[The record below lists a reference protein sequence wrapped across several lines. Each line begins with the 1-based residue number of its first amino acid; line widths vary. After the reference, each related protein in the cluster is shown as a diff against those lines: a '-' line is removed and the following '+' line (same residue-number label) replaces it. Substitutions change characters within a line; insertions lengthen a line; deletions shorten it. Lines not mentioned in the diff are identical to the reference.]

1 MKSRDDASD
10 GQLDEFDFAILDG
23 IRVLFEQADPMPA
36 DLPERVRFALAM
48 RGLETEVA
56 RLVTEEDPRLA
67 AARGTEQSRTV
78 TFDSASLSI
87 IIRIEANK
95 NGSVRID
102 GWLAPP
108 QRRQIEL
115 QTSAQTLSVA
125 SDEQGRF
132 AFGEVPAGTARLVV
146 TAAERD
152 QSGRAPTV
160 VTPALVLLPMADVHA
175 DRTVRRA
182 WEAHRRGVQ
191 AGAAGRP
198 VLGARRLRAGL
209 LLLGWEESG
218 DQLVVQE
225 AFRPVAAR
233 LLISLAHLEAEQGRT
248 EYGLRLLDQ
257 AQGLTAPADRGILLS
272 QRGLLLMRMWRIGEA
287 LRFFDA
293 AVSLLDGYADVRVL
307 ARVLLNRGVLH
318 LNVGSVQR
326 ARADFAWCQRI
337 AAAGQ
342 HDSLAAKAAHNLG
355 CCDLLAGDIP
365 AALKVFAAAEDGF
378 RLTASTS
385 SQWLPVLTTDKAR
398 ALLAVGL
405 SSDAIAELDGAI
417 AAFRRLRLDHDLAQ
431 AELTLAQ
438 AALAAGALTSARHW
452 AVAARRRFRR
462 QGNAACAYL
471 TELILLR
478 SRFATPG
485 CRPGPI
491 AAEAEQLAG
500 RLRGGG
506 LRSDADLAELLAARA
521 LVAAGRG
528 AQARRRIAATRHRGP
543 IASLEVGLLRQLAKA
558 ELAELE
564 KRPAAM
570 LRELRAGL
578 ALLRARRS
586 RLGSVDLQTG
596 AAALGADLA
605 AAGLRQALDRGSA
618 PLVFAWLERSRAQ
631 AFRARPVRPP
641 ADARTA
647 EIVAELRQLGYLIR
661 GAELSGTRDPAAIAR
676 RARLQREVRE
686 VSWQAIGRG
695 EAVGRVGLAEIS
707 AALCA
712 SEQRLVSLLARD
724 GRLHAVVLTGKA
736 VRLIRLGD
744 FGAAAEAA
752 LRLGADLDTLAGG
765 RRPARLEAVIK
776 DSIHRQTEVLT
787 AEVVAPMRRL
797 LGDAGLVI
805 VPTGPLASVPW
816 NMITELRGRPVTVCP
831 SASSWL
837 TAWRRRPTLGA
848 SLGAPPG
855 VSPAQPP
862 PLLVAGPDL
871 AHASAEAAAIAK
883 IYPGSRL
890 LLAESATVSGTLAG
904 LDGTPLAHLAAHG
917 HDEREN
923 FLFSRLDLADGPLMA
938 YDVQQLAT
946 PPGQVI
952 LSACDVGRSVARPG
966 EELLGF
972 TAALLYIGTATVV
985 SSIARVAD
993 DAAVGVM
1000 TAYHQRLTAGAR
1012 PAQALAEAAVAA
1024 AEPFS
1029 PFVCFGSG

>member
-1 MKSRDDASD
+1 MTD
-10 GQLDEFDFAILDG
+10 
-23 IRVLFEQADPMPA
+23 
-36 DLPERVRFALAM
+36 
-48 RGLETEVA
+48 
-56 RLVTEEDPRLA
+56 
-67 AARGTEQSRTV
+67 
-78 TFDSASLSI
+78 
-87 IIRIEANK
+87 
-95 NGSVRID
+95 
-102 GWLAPP
+102 
-108 QRRQIEL
+108 RR
-115 QTSAQTLSVA
+115 
-125 SDEQGRF
+125 
-132 AFGEVPAGTARLVV
+132 
-146 TAAERD
+146 
-152 QSGRAPTV
+152 
-160 VTPALVLLPMADVHA
+160 A
-175 DRTVRRA
+175 DRADRADRAESADRADRAVRRA

-198 VLGARRLRAGL
+198 VMGARHLRAGL
-209 LLLGWEESG
+209 LLLGWDENR
-218 DQLVVQE
+218 DRQLVQE
-225 AFRPVAAR
+225 AYWPVAAR

-248 EYGLRLLDQ
+248 EYGLRLLDL
-257 AQGLTAPADRGILLS
+257 AEEMTASADRGILLS
-272 QRGLLLMRMWRIGEA
+272 QRGLLLMRTWRIGES

-326 ARADFAWCQRI
+326 ARSDFAWCQRI

-378 RLTASTS
+378 RLTASAS
-385 SQWLPVLTTDKAR
+385 PQWLPVLATDKAR

-405 SSDAIAELDGAI
+405 SSDAIAELDGAV
-417 AAFRRLRLDHDLAQ
+417 AAFRRLRLDQDLAQ

-438 AALAAGALTSARHW
+438 AALAAGALTAARSW
-452 AVAARRRFRR
+452 AVAARGRFRR

-478 SRFATPG
+478 SRFAAPG
-485 CRPGPI
+485 TRPGPI
-491 AAEAEQLAG
+491 AAQAAPLAD
-500 RLRGGG
+500 RLRGCG
-506 LRSDADLAELLAARA
+506 LRNDADLAELLAARA
-521 LVAAGRG
+521 LVAAGR
-528 AQARRRIAATRHRGP
+528 APQARRRIEATRRRGP
-543 IASLEVGLLRQLAKA
+543 ITSLEVGLLRQLARA

-564 KRPAAM
+564 GRPAAM
-570 LRELRAGL
+570 LSELRAGL
-578 ALLRARRS
+578 TLLRARRS

-631 AFRARPVRPP
+631 AFLARPVRPP

-661 GAELSGTRDPAAIAR
+661 SAELNGTSDAAAIAR

-686 VSWQAIGRG
+686 LSWQAIGRG
-695 EAVGRVGLAEIS
+695 EAVGRVSLAEIS
-707 AALCA
+707 AALRA
-712 SEQRLVSLLARD
+712 SGRRLVSILARN
-724 GRLHAVVLTGKA
+724 GQMHAVVLTGTA

-752 LRLGADLDTLAGG
+752 LRLGADLDTLAG
-765 RRPARLEAVIK
+765 RRLPARLEAVVK
-776 DSIHRQTEVLT
+776 QSARRQAEVLT

-805 VPTGPLASVPW
+805 VPAGPLACVPW

-837 TAWRRRPTLGA
+837 TAWRRQPAWPAA
-848 SLGAPPG
+848 SSG
-855 VSPAQPP
+855 PP

-871 AHASAEAAAIAK
+871 AHAPAEAAAIAK
-883 IYPGSRL
+883 IYPRSRL
-890 LLAESATVSGTLAG
+890 LLAESATVSDTLAG
-904 LDGTPLAHLAAHG
+904 LDGSPLAHLAAHG

-938 YDVQQLAT
+938 YDVQQLAV

-972 TAALLYIGTATVV
+972 TAALLYIGTATVI
-985 SSIARVAD
+985 SSVARVAD

-1012 PAQALAEAAVAA
+1012 PAEALAGAA
-1024 AEPFS
+1024 AGEPFS
-1029 PFVCFGSG
+1029 PFVCFGCG